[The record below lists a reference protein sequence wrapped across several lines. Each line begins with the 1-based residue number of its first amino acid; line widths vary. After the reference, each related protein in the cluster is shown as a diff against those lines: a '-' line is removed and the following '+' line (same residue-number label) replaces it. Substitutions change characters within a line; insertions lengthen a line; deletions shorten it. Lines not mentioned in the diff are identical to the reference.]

1 MNVNFVTLHLL
12 EVKVLEGEVH
22 LHDAGGLNA
31 GTQNILFRRLVILGA
46 QSVQVVQE
54 TVQEK
59 KYRRFMLLV
68 LWFILHE
75 RMAVKVN
82 LFVFVV

>member
-1 MNVNFVTLHLL
+1 MNGNFVTLHLL

-22 LHDAGGLNA
+22 LYDAGGLNA

-54 TVQEK
+54 TVEEK

-68 LWFILHE
+68 LWFLVHE